1 MTTEPKKRG
10 LGRGLGALIMDTALT
25 PATPEIVAQVEA
37 GGVQMLAIDRL
48 LPNPHQPRTTFDPV
62 ALEELAASIRTHGI
76 IQPLV
81 VTAAP
86 TQPGYYWLIA
96 GERRWR
102 AARLAGMHE
111 APAIL
116 REATPQQLM
125 EWALVENVQRADLN
139 ALEEATAYQ
148 ALMEEFGLTQA
159 EVAKRVGKSRPAI
172 ANTVRLLGLPLEA
185 QQAIV
190 DGVITAGHARA
201 LLGLPDAAAI
211 VRALAEVTKRELNV
225 RQTEELVRKLCT
237 PAPNPAPV
245 ANLAPEVQQH
255 LQHLENR
262 FRAALGTR
270 VSLNRNPDG
279 AGRLV
284 IHFYSDD
291 DLEAIY
297 HLITGEEHD

>member
-25 PATPEIVAQVEA
+25 PAGPEIVAQAEA
-37 GGVQMLAIDRL
+37 GGMQMLAIDRL
-48 LPNPHQPRTTFDPV
+48 LPNPHQPRATFDAA
-62 ALEELAASIRTHGI
+62 ALAELAASIRTHGI

-86 TQPGYYWLIA
+86 GAARPLLADCGRAPLACGAA
-96 GERRWR
+96 G
-102 AARLAGMHE
+102 RLAGS
-111 APAIL
+111 AGIL

-159 EVAKRVGKSRPAI
+159 EVAARVGKSRPVI

-185 QQAIV
+185 QQAVI

-211 VRALAEVTKRELNV
+211 RHALGEVVKRDLNV
-225 RQTEELVRKLCT
+225 RQTEELVRRLC
-237 PAPNPAPV
+237 APPPEAAPV
-245 ANLAPEVQQH
+245 VVTPEVQQH

-262 FRAALGTR
+262 FRAALGTK
-270 VSLNRNPDG
+270 VSLSRNQDG
-279 AGRLV
+279 AGKLIV
-284 IHFYSDD
+284 HFYNDD
-291 DLEAIY
+291 DLESIY
-297 HLITGEEHD
+297 HLIAGEEHD

>member
-25 PATPEIVAQVEA
+25 PAGPEIVAQAEA

-48 LPNPHQPRTTFDPV
+48 LPNPHQPRTTFDAA
-62 ALEELAASIRTHGI
+62 ALDELAASIRTHGI

-86 TQPGYYWLIA
+86 GSPGHFWLIA

-102 AARLAGMHE
+102 AARLAGLQE
-111 APAIL
+111 VPVIL

-159 EVAKRVGKSRPAI
+159 EVAARVGKSRPVI

-185 QQAIV
+185 QQAVI

-211 VRALAEVTKRELNV
+211 RHALGEVVKRDLNV
-225 RQTEELVRKLCT
+225 RQTEELVRRLCA
-237 PAPNPAPV
+237 PAPEAAPV
-245 ANLAPEVQQH
+245 VVTPEVQQH

-262 FRAALGTR
+262 FRAALGTK
-270 VSLNRNPDG
+270 VSLSRNQDG
-279 AGRLV
+279 AGKLIV
-284 IHFYSDD
+284 HFYNDD
-291 DLEAIY
+291 DLESIY
-297 HLITGEEHD
+297 HLIAGEEHD

>member
-25 PATPEIVAQVEA
+25 PAGPEIVAQAEA

-48 LPNPHQPRTTFDPV
+48 LPNPHQPRATFDAA
-62 ALEELAASIRTHGI
+62 ALDELATSIRTHGI

-86 TQPGYYWLIA
+86 EPPGHFWLIA

-102 AARLAGMHE
+102 AARLADLQE
-111 APAIL
+111 VPVIL

-159 EVAKRVGKSRPAI
+159 EVAARVGKSRPVI

-185 QQAIV
+185 QQAVI

-201 LLGLPDAAAI
+201 LLGLPDATAI
-211 VRALAEVTKRELNV
+211 RHALAEVVKRDLNV
-225 RQTEELVRKLCT
+225 RQTEELVRRLCT
-237 PAPNPAPV
+237 PAPEAAPTV
-245 ANLAPEVQQH
+245 IDPEVQQH

-262 FRAALGTR
+262 FRTALGTK
-270 VSLNRNPDG
+270 VSLSRNQDG
-279 AGRLV
+279 AGKLIV
-284 IHFYSDD
+284 HFYNDD
-291 DLEAIY
+291 DLESIY
-297 HLITGEEHD
+297 HLIAGEEHD

>member
-25 PATPEIVAQVEA
+25 PAGPEIVAQAEA
-37 GGVQMLAIDRL
+37 GGMQMLAIDRL
-48 LPNPHQPRTTFDPV
+48 LPNPHQPRATFDAA
-62 ALEELAASIRTHGI
+62 ALAELAASIHTHGI

-86 TQPGYYWLIA
+86 GSPGHFWLIA

-102 AARLAGMHE
+102 AARLADLQE
-111 APAIL
+111 VPVIL

-159 EVAKRVGKSRPAI
+159 EVAARVGKSRPVI

-185 QQAIV
+185 QQAVI
-190 DGVITAGHARA
+190 DDAITAGHARA

-211 VRALAEVTKRELNV
+211 RHALGEVVKRDLNV
-225 RQTEELVRKLCT
+225 RQTEELVRRLC
-237 PAPNPAPV
+237 APPPEAAPV
-245 ANLAPEVQQH
+245 VVTPEVQQH

-262 FRAALGTR
+262 FRAALGTK
-270 VSLNRNPDG
+270 VSLSRNQDG
-279 AGRLV
+279 AGKLIV
-284 IHFYSDD
+284 HFYNDD
-291 DLEAIY
+291 DLESIY
-297 HLITGEEHD
+297 HLIAGEEHD

>member
-10 LGRGLGALIMDTALT
+10 LGRGLGALIMDTAIT
-25 PATPEIVAQVEA
+25 PAGPEIVAQAEA
-37 GGVQMLAIDRL
+37 GGVRMLAIDRL
-48 LPNPHQPRTTFDPV
+48 LPNPHQPRATFDAA
-62 ALEELAASIRTHGI
+62 ALDELAASIRTHGI

-86 TQPGYYWLIA
+86 APPDHFWLIA

-102 AARLAGMHE
+102 AARLAGLQE
-111 APAIL
+111 VPAIL

-159 EVAKRVGKSRPAI
+159 EVAARVGKSRPAI

-185 QQAIV
+185 QQAVI
-190 DGVITAGHARA
+190 DGAITAGHARA

-211 VRALAEVTKRELNV
+211 RHALTEVVKRDLNV
-225 RQTEELVRKLCT
+225 RQTEELVRRLCA
-237 PAPNPAPV
+237 PAPEAAPV
-245 ANLAPEVQQH
+245 VVAPEVQQH

-262 FRAALGTR
+262 FRAALGTK
-270 VSLNRNPDG
+270 VSLSRNQDG
-279 AGRLV
+279 AGKLIV
-284 IHFYSDD
+284 HFYNDD
-291 DLEAIY
+291 DLESIY
-297 HLITGEEHD
+297 HLIAGEEHD